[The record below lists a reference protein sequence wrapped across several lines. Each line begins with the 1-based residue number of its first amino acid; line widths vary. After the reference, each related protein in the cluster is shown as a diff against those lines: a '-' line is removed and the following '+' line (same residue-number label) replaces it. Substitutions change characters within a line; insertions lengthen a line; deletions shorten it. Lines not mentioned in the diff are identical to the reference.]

1 MNESNWSKTE
11 KTAARNA
18 FNKAYR
24 GECEEIAAKLQE
36 KVASIKEPADIW
48 RIHDYLTDQRADIS
62 DKYDYRYSVLI
73 FVFARLI
80 REGRLKE
87 SDLAGIDEDK
97 MAMIER
103 LVDQ

>member
-24 GECEEIAAKLQE
+24 RECEEIAIKLQE
-36 KVASIKEPADIW
+36 KAAAIKEPADIW
-48 RIHDYLTDQRADIS
+48 RIHDYLSDQRADIG

-97 MAMIER
+97 IAKIR
-103 LVDQ
+103 FLVDQ